1 MADSIEDR
9 IKQFIVNELGVN
21 QERVIPNARLI
32 EDLGADSLCLLTMK
46 IRLEDE
52 FGIVIPIEVAE
63 KILTVGDVLD
73 FVKEHQ
79 Q

>member
-1 MADSIEDR
+1 VADSIEDR

>member
-1 MADSIEDR
+1 MAESIEDK

-46 IRLEDE
+46 VRLEDE

-63 KILTVGDVLD
+63 KILTVGDALD
-73 FVKEHQ
+73 FVKGHQ